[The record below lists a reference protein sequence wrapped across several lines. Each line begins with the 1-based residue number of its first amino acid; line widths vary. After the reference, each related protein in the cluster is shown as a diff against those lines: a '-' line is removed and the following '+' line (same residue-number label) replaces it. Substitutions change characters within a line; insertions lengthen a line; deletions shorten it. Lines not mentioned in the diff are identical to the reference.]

1 VKQQSSS
8 DIDYSKPDL
17 VFAQILATDE
27 GRYVCKV
34 MNGHG
39 SSTSSAAVLQVYG
52 KFAALYISGVSITF
66 MAFTIR
72 LDLQRDRLLLNWILT

>member
-1 VKQQSSS
+1 
-8 DIDYSKPDL
+8 
-17 VFAQILATDE
+17 
-27 GRYVCKV
+27 

-52 KFAALYISGVSITF
+52 KSAVLYIISGVSITF
-66 MAFTIR
+66 VAFTIR